1 MLTAPHITLLRCN
14 NKLATFLPSVTD
26 KVPHDCL
33 KPTDHLLTPHDD
45 LQESPVS
52 NADFSCFTDGSY
64 SKGDNGKSCAGY
76 AFANPF
82 DVVEAASLPM
92 TTSAQQAELYT
103 LTGTCTLAKDKIA
116 VNYTDSKYV
125 F

>member
-1 MLTAPHITLLRCN
+1 MGNT
-14 NKLATFLPSVTD
+14 
-26 KVPHDCL
+26 
-33 KPTDHLLTPHDD
+33 
-45 LQESPVS
+45 
-52 NADFSCFTDGSY
+52 DFSWFTDGFYLKS
-64 SKGDNGKSCAGY
+64 DNDKYCAGH
-76 AFANPF
+76 AITTPF
-82 DVVEAASLPM
+82 NVVEAASLPM